1 MAPPSSNP
9 HKATNKT
16 QSASEPDDGGRR
28 TADGGGP
35 RAPGVRRR
43 SVLASAAV
51 LGAAGA
57 LGASACSRVPTGD
70 TLARLKSQGT
80 VRLGIAGEA
89 PYGYI
94 NDKGD
99 FTGEAVELARI
110 IFKRLG
116 VDKVQPVATD
126 FSSLIP
132 GLKTQQFDV
141 VSAGMYINKERCQQ
155 VIFSD
160 PEYQMLD
167 SFIVRKGNPKGLHT
181 YADVVRKKARFGTG
195 TGYAEIAYA
204 VEAGYKESDIVILQD
219 PVAGLNAVEAG
230 RIDVFGGTA
239 LTARGVVRKSRKAE
253 ATEAFAPLVG
263 GKKHIDGGGFTF
275 RPNDTGLRD
284 AFNVEI
290 HKMKKSGE
298 LFRVLKRFGFTKDE
312 MTDLTAEEL
321 CK

>member
-1 MAPPSSNP
+1 M
-9 HKATNKT
+9 
-16 QSASEPDDGGRR
+16 
-28 TADGGGP
+28 
-35 RAPGVRRR
+35 RRR

-94 NDKGD
+94 NDQGD

-116 VDKVQPVATD
+116 VAKVQPVATD

-239 LTARGVVRKSRKAE
+239 LTSRGVVKKSRRAE
-253 ATEAFAPLVG
+253 ATEPFAPLVD
-263 GKKHIDGGGFTF
+263 GKKHVDGGGFTF
-275 RPNDTGLRD
+275 RPTDTGLRD
-284 AFNVEI
+284 ASNVEI

-298 LFRVLKRFGFTKDE
+298 LFRVLEPFGFTKDE